1 MFLRLSTIGVGR
13 IYEYK
18 CIVRRIID
26 GDTFECDIDLGF
38 STVLQKEKVRLL
50 GIDTPELR
58 AKDLVEKQRTQD
70 AKTFVKNLLPPGTE
84 VIIRTHKDSTGKYG
98 RYLANV
104 FLRDEAN
111 NEVSL
116 AKLLREH
123 GFQK

>member
-1 MFLRLSTIGVGR
+1 M
-13 IYEYK
+13 YEYR

-58 AKDLVEKQRTQD
+58 AKDLVEKQRAQD

-111 NEVSL
+111 NEFSL